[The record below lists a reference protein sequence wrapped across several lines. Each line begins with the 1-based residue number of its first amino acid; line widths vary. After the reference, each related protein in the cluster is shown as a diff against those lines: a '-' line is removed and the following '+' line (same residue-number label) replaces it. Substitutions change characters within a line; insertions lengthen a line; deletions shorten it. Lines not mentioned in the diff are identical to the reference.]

1 MTRYW
6 IKIALCAALIFAAG
20 MIVVNVV
27 RIGRESVEEVAE
39 GTGPIRIPLMLVPFK
54 LDGERLG
61 TMRQLVIF
69 RDSAQQPTSL
79 ELSVALSDSLAT
91 GRLADCIIALLPAS
105 DTSGITP
112 TDFTCVSAA
121 DTGGKRLVQ
130 FGELRL
136 RNRTESFP
144 LLAPE
149 DKVQEIR
156 QHSGTRAADIDEA
169 AQEARD
175 SIREARQEMI
185 DSIISATETRRQES
199 HAEAMRLVDSI
210 RASLESLDMVEIQ

>member
-20 MIVVNVV
+20 MVVVNVV
-27 RIGRESVEEVAE
+27 RIGRESVMEVSE

>member
-6 IKIALCAALIFAAG
+6 IKIALGAALIFAVG
-20 MIVVNVV
+20 MIVVNVF
-27 RIGRESVEEVAE
+27 RIGRESVREVAD
-39 GTGPIRIPLMLVPFK
+39 GTGPIRIPLMLVPFN

-69 RDSAQQPTSL
+69 RDSAQKPTSL
-79 ELSVALSDSLAT
+79 ELSVAMSDSLAPE
-91 GRLADCIIALLPAS
+91 RLAMCILALLPGS
-105 DTSGITP
+105 DTTGITP
-112 TDFTCVSAA
+112 TNFTCASAG
-121 DTGGKRLVQ
+121 DTAGKGLVQ
-130 FGELRL
+130 FGELHL

-156 QHSGTRAADIDEA
+156 EQSGTRTSNLDEA
-169 AQEARD
+169 AQAARD
-175 SIREARQEMI
+175 SVREVRQEMI
-185 DSIISATETRRQES
+185 DSIISEAESKQQES

-210 RASLESLDMVEIQ
+210 KASLETLDMVEAP

>member
-6 IKIALCAALIFAAG
+6 IKITLGAALVFAVG
-20 MIVVNVV
+20 MIVVT
-27 RIGRESVEEVAE
+27 IGRVAKQSVDHVAD
-39 GTGPIRIPLMLVPFK
+39 GSGPIRIPLMLVPFR

-69 RDSAQQPTSL
+69 RDSAQRPTNL
-79 ELSVALSDSLAT
+79 ELSVAMSDSLVPA
-91 GRLADCIIALLPAS
+91 RLAECILALLPAS
-105 DTSGITP
+105 DTTGIMP
-112 TDFTCVSAA
+112 TDFTCASTA

-130 FGELRL
+130 FGELHL
-136 RNRTESFP
+136 RNRAESFP

-156 QHSGTRAADIDEA
+156 EQSGSRAADLDEA

-175 SIREARQEMI
+175 SVRQARRELI
-185 DSIISATETRRQES
+185 DSIRSAADSQRQES
-199 HAEAMRLVDSI
+199 HAETMRLVDSI
-210 RASLESLDMVEIQ
+210 EASLESLDMADVP

>member
-6 IKIALCAALIFAAG
+6 IKIALGAALIFAAG
-20 MIVVNVV
+20 MIVVNVF
-27 RIGRESVEEVAE
+27 RIGRKSVMEVAE
-39 GTGPIRIPLMLVPFK
+39 GTGPIRVPLLLVPFK

-69 RDSAQQPTSL
+69 RDSAQNPTSL
-79 ELSVALSDSLAT
+79 ELSVAIADSLVPE
-91 GRLADCIIALLPAS
+91 RLADCILALLPAN
-105 DTSGITP
+105 DTTGITP
-112 TDFTCVSAA
+112 TDFSCVSAA
-121 DTGGKRLVQ
+121 DTGGKGLVQ

-136 RNRTESFP
+136 RNRSESFP

-156 QHSGTRAADIDEA
+156 QHSGSRAADLDEA
-169 AQEARD
+169 AIEARD
-175 SIREARQEMI
+175 SVREARQEAI
-185 DSIISATETRRQES
+185 DSIISAAESQRQES

-210 RASLESLDMVEIQ
+210 KASLESLDMAEVP

>member
-6 IKIALCAALIFAAG
+6 IKIVLCAALIFAAG
-20 MIVVNVV
+20 MAVVNIV
-27 RIGRESVEEVAE
+27 RIGREQVMEVSE
-39 GTGPIRIPLMLVPFK
+39 GTGPIRIPLMLVPFR

-79 ELSVALSDSLAT
+79 ELSVSLSDSLAP
-91 GRLADCIIALLPAS
+91 GRLADCILALLPGS

-112 TDFTCVSAA
+112 TDFTCVSTA
-121 DTGGKRLVQ
+121 DTVGKRLVQ

-136 RNRTESFP
+136 RNRSESFP

-156 QHSGTRAADIDEA
+156 QHSGSRAADLDEA
-169 AQEARD
+169 AIEARD
-175 SIREARQEMI
+175 SVREARQEAI
-185 DSIISATETRRQES
+185 DSIISAAESQRQES

-210 RASLESLDMVEIQ
+210 KASLESLDMAEVP